1 MRSEKLF
8 KDPKCK
14 CISLQEFIDIT
25 KSFSYDSLLENQNMY
40 FTKSFCIIEQ
50 WKTVLVNFGEDI
62 SERLDYIIYA
72 KRDGVTEY
80 NAIEK
85 QMDFYNNQKSKNL
98 IKSHFIISHRKYCEL
113 VKNIPDFEPY
123 KCATDK
129 DCFESSLVDVNYNSA
144 LNSDLLNKLVVLDVE
159 TNGLRKKDDD
169 LLSISIY
176 CPSLKKCYNRFL
188 PLDLQPTVK
197 TSHING
203 ITESTLSECFHINQ
217 VEIDRLVNYFDL
229 KNKIVLVFSG
239 TNKFDEE
246 FLKNY
251 LERHNLKL
259 GFELQVDNIK
269 RYIPSNLYGLAGT
282 ASKDN
287 LCKLLGVDGVTEQHS
302 GLNDCLLEWKL
313 FEKIILLRPF
323 RMGKSLYAY
332 NKDYIIPV
340 TALISNPKLFDYARI
355 DYPYVLDSTKR
366 VFSYRFSDDT
376 ISKIKKFST
385 NITGVSLENMIF
397 GSLNAKKQDNFKFL
411 YDNKKKLNKICDFD
425 DKTLVIPIEIKED
438 GLLEAKLEE
447 DTEFVKQVNE
457 VSTAIKAELS
467 EVLNFIKIDIFQN
480 QEICSQELVV
490 SDDKKVLSICDLSSN
505 DSILEIKTFRPRLT
519 NLGYLDPAIRTQL
532 FYQSKGR
539 KIYLL
544 YIDII
549 KGEFDRKIN
558 DFKVIDCMLEIN
570 QVVLTKY
577 SMEEYTKIMNRPTF
591 EEKYILDFLTKNPNA
606 TYDQIIENIK
616 FLNKRSLGKRISTLK
631 AKNLLTMEG
640 TYIEP
645 TWNVHAE
652 C

>member
-14 CISLQEFIDIT
+14 SISLQEFIDIT
-25 KSFSYDSLLENQNMY
+25 KSFSYDSRLENQNMY

-85 QMDFYNNQKSKNL
+85 RLDFYNNQKSKDL
-98 IKSHFIISHRKYCEL
+98 IKSHFIISHRKYCEF

-123 KCATDK
+123 KRATDK

-203 ITESTLSECFHINQ
+203 ITESTLSGCFHINQ
-217 VEIDRLVNYFDL
+217 AEIDRLVNYFDL

-259 GFELQVDNIK
+259 GFELQFDNIK

-340 TALISNPKLFDYARI
+340 TALIRNPRLFDYARI

-438 GLLEAKLEE
+438 GLLEAKQEE

-467 EVLNFIKIDIFQN
+467 EVLNFIKNDIFQN
-480 QEICSQELVV
+480 EEICSQELVV

-505 DSILEIKTFRPRLT
+505 NSILEIKTFRPRIT
-519 NLGYLDPAIRTQL
+519 NLGYLDPDIRTQL
-532 FYQSKGR
+532 YYQSKGR
-539 KIYLL
+539 NIYLL

-591 EEKYILDFLTKNPNA
+591 EEKYILDFLKKNPNA

-631 AKNLLTMEG
+631 RKNLLTMEG

-645 TWNVHAE
+645 TWIVHTE
-652 C
+652 G